1 MGSCIFLSSLLNYLA
16 VSLWNRVLDKK
27 HFRVGTPCGCNSL
40 CSFFHYFIVQ
50 IPRRVSRI
58 WRQTEQLL
66 WSVKNY
72 PQRTQANYLLMG
84 SARGNEAL
92 GLAGRPGAV
101 TFPESSRGSLT
112 AAAGGMSCFPQGQ
125 HRIIHSV
132 RPAPFSRHQQQLPGG
147 QGKRGGEHT
156 RRVYSFAGQLSIPT
170 PLTGLPPRGALNPD

>member
-1 MGSCIFLSSLLNYLA
+1 
-16 VSLWNRVLDKK
+16 
-27 HFRVGTPCGCNSL
+27 
-40 CSFFHYFIVQ
+40 
-50 IPRRVSRI
+50 
-58 WRQTEQLL
+58 
-66 WSVKNY
+66 
-72 PQRTQANYLLMG
+72 MG

-112 AAAGGMSCFPQGQ
+112 PAAGGMSCFPQGQ

-170 PLTGLPPRGALNPD
+170 PLTGLPPRAALNPDSLRTEAGLWGPCLLC